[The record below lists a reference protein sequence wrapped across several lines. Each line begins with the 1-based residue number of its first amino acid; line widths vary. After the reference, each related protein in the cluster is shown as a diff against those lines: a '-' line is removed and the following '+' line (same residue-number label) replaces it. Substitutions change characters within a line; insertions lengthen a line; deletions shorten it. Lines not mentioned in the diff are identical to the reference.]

1 MFRYCVFYSIISK
14 VKKKKKYK
22 GGLISLMDIEY
33 LQITKEKINSL
44 VFF

>member
-14 VKKKKKYK
+14 VKKKKYK